1 MPAHFV
7 AQEFLPMR
15 DILIVGGG
23 PAGALCGERLA
34 AAGQRVTIFDERL
47 AWEKPCGGGLTHKA
61 IAAYPFLL
69 DDPHPKKIIR
79 RVEMISSGGHR
90 AAFDLDRPIVIYSR
104 AILNGLLLDRATA
117 AGCTMVRA
125 RVTRLD
131 TGGRHVR
138 VQTAQGAHE
147 GDFAVIAAGARNA
160 LLAGSSPLEPEDL
173 EITVGFFLPLPSDVL
188 KVKFLPQ
195 FEGYLWSFPRHD
207 HLSAGICGKMSQNS
221 SAGLKAHLADFLR
234 DEQVDL
240 AGGRF
245 YSHVLPSPR
254 AATLRSR
261 RVAGRNWAL
270 AGDAAAWVDPLTGE
284 GLYYA
289 MRSGDLLA
297 QSLLAEKPLEYPQR
311 VRAEFAADLEIGAR
325 IARRFYRG
333 SFLGGAVPARMIQFA
348 HRSKTFRMLMRDLFS
363 GAQGYSNLK
372 RRLWGQLGTTLGEI
386 LASSVIPAPAAR
398 TGEPVS

>member
-1 MPAHFV
+1 
-7 AQEFLPMR
+7 MR
-15 DILIVGGG
+15 DTLIVGGG

-34 AAGQRVTIFDERL
+34 TAGLRVTIFDEHL

-69 DDPHPKKIIR
+69 DGPHPKKIVR

-90 AAFDLDRPIVIYSR
+90 TAFGLDRPIVIYSR

-117 AGCTMVRA
+117 AGCTVVRA

-131 TGGRHVR
+131 TGGRRARVR
-138 VQTAQGAHE
+138 TAQGTHE

-173 EITVGFFLPLPSDVL
+173 EITVGYFLPLPSDVL

-207 HLSAGICGKMSQNS
+207 HLSVGICGKMSQNS
-221 SAGLKAHLADFLR
+221 SAGLKAHLAEFLR
-234 DEQVDL
+234 DEHIDC

-297 QSLLAEKPLEYPQR
+297 QSLLAGKPLEYPQR

-333 SFLGGAVPARMIQFA
+333 SFLCGAVPARMIQFA
-348 HRSKTFRMLMRDLFS
+348 HRSKTFRVLMRDLFS
-363 GAQGYSNLK
+363 GAQGYSDLK
-372 RRLWGQLGTTLGEI
+372 RRLWAQLGTTLGEI

-398 TGEPVS
+398 TGEPAS